1 LKILGIIPA
10 RYESTRFPGKP
21 LVDIMGMSMIQR
33 VYTQAKKSNLL
44 SDLIVATDDVRIY
57 DHVISFGGK
66 AIMTNKNHES
76 GTSRCG
82 EVIEKMKARLIE
94 PLGQGFDV
102 VINIQGDE
110 PLIKP
115 EQIDEV
121 LNLFLDEKIEIG
133 TVVKKI
139 TDTSDIANENR
150 IKVVLDH
157 AKNAIYFSRSA
168 IPFVQWKLMAKQP
181 DTIPYFK
188 HIGIYAWRIS
198 CLEKLLKLPETE
210 LEKLESL
217 EQLRWLFYGYKIATV
232 ETQTETPNVD
242 VPEDIAKVIA
252 ALNG

>member
-1 LKILGIIPA
+1 MKTLGIIPA
-10 RYESTRFPGKP
+10 RYASTRFPGKP
-21 LVDIMGMSMIQR
+21 LVDIAGMSMIQR
-33 VYTQAKKSNLL
+33 VYTQAQKSTLL

-57 DHVISFGGK
+57 EHVISFGGK
-66 AIMTNKNHES
+66 AIMTRSNHES

-82 EVIEKMKARLIE
+82 EVIEKMTALLAE

-121 LNLFLDEKIEIG
+121 LTLFSDEKVEIG

-139 TDTSDIANENR
+139 TDNSDITNENR

-168 IPFVQWKLMAKQP
+168 IPFVQWKLMTKQP
-181 DTIPYFK
+181 DSIPYFK

-198 CLEKLLKLPETE
+198 CLEKLLKLPQTE

-232 ETQTETPNVD
+232 ETQIETPNVD
-242 VPEDIAKVIA
+242 VPEDVAKVIA
-252 ALNG
+252 ALKA

>member
-1 LKILGIIPA
+1 MKILGIIPS

-21 LVDIMGMSMIQR
+21 LVDIAGMSMIQR
-33 VYTQAKKSNLL
+33 VYTQAKKSKLL

-66 AIMTNKNHES
+66 AIMTSKNHES

-82 EVIEKMKARLIE
+82 EVIEKMI
-94 PLGQGFDV
+94 GFDV

-121 LNLFLDEKIEIG
+121 LNLFSDDKVEIG

-139 TDTSDIANENR
+139 TDNSDITNENR

-168 IPFVQWKLMAKQP
+168 IPFVQWKLMSKQP

-198 CLEKLLKLPETE
+198 CLEKLLKLPQTE

-232 ETQTETPNVD
+232 ETQIETPNVD
-242 VPEDIAKVIA
+242 VPEDVAKVIA
-252 ALNG
+252 ALNS